1 MRKII
6 IEGCPAEIYVAEI
19 AEASRSGRREKE
31 EEAVGFLVRKV
42 FGAGATRRHLPDGA
56 PAIEGIR
63 QSISISHSKRF
74 AALAVAPAGSLVG
87 IDIEANRS
95 QLERVCGRILSPAEY
110 NCFSTAPQGF
120 LKAWTTK
127 EALYKA
133 SRRLFCHEPDYAS
146 DLHILPSPSAAG
158 HTFRVYSTTL
168 EPEEMITVV
177 IG

>member
-42 FGAGATRRHLPDGA
+42 FGAGAARRHLPDGA

-95 QLERVCGRILSPAEY
+95 QLEH
-110 NCFSTAPQGF
+110 NCFSAAPQGF

-133 SRRLFCHEPDYAS
+133 SRRLFSHEPDYAS